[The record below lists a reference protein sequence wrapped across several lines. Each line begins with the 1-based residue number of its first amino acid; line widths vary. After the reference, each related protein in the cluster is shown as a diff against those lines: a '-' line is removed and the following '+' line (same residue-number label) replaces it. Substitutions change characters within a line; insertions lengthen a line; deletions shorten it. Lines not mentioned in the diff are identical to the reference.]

1 MQAIEALFHQN
12 LWANLKLLEACEGLD
27 DAVLDATVPG
37 TFGSIRDTLIHVV
50 RAEAGYFRRLTGEEF
65 DRSGWGEVPTL
76 EQLKA
81 AVRWT
86 GEGLLREAA
95 RVQPSDTQ
103 SVQWDGETVEFPAS
117 ILLVQAINH
126 ATEHRAHI
134 ATILTQQGVT
144 PPEIDGW
151 SYMWAMKTEGGVSG

>member
-1 MQAIEALFHQN
+1 MFHQN
-12 LWANLKLLEACEGLD
+12 LWANLKLFEACEGLD

-37 TFGSIRDTLIHVV
+37 TYGSIRDTLIHLV

-65 DRSGWGEVPTL
+65 DRSGWGDAPTL

-86 GEGLLREAA
+86 GEGLLREAP
-95 RVQPSDTQ
+95 RVQPSDTL
-103 SVQWDGETVEFPAS
+103 SVQWEGQTNEFPAS
-117 ILLVQAINH
+117 IILVQAINH

-134 ATILTQQGVT
+134 STILTQQDVT
-144 PPEIDGW
+144 PPDLDGW
-151 SYMWAMKTEGGVSG
+151 SYMLAMRAEGAANV